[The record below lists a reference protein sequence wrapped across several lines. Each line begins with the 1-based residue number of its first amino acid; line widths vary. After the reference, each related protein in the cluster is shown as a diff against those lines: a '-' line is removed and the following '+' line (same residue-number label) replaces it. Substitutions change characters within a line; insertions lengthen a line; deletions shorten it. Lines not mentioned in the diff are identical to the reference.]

1 MQRNGCLDAASEN
14 HCRSALPDY
23 RLLAGICCRRTPL
36 LRRLA
41 RRERACW
48 IHDSYIVMD
57 PVFFGGFELQGWLLY
72 AVPSGL
78 GLLALGLAGAGVW
91 LLMSRPDSPD

>member
-1 MQRNGCLDAASEN
+1 MTRLPKIIVGLLCLITAFWPGYVAAV
-14 HCRSALPDY
+14 
-23 RLLAGICCRRTPL
+23 LLYYVVWLGASGPAG
-36 LRRLA
+36 
-41 RRERACW
+41 

-57 PVFFGGFELQGWLLY
+57 PVFFGGCELQGWLLY